1 MSEKRSCKNA
11 QNKDNKEQPD
21 YSKYVTRHARK
32 VEAQKQRDDE
42 GR

>member
-1 MSEKRSCKNA
+1 MSEKEAAKDA

>member
-1 MSEKRSCKNA
+1 MTEAETAKEA

-21 YSKYVTRHARK
+21 YSKYVARHERK
-32 VEAQKQRDDE
+32 VEAQKQKDDE